1 MNLALKYRQQKL
13 REAADAA
20 SMSYDATIADIVQA
34 TEIPAN
40 PSNRFNT
47 LAPLLKR
54 LGAPMHAAWIG
65 ETQLAHP
72 TLTAAEAFFDNSD
85 EDTVKLLD
93 EPLYRQDGPSPAERA
108 PYIAMVLVWCAM
120 ESFARLIPGDP
131 WRAELQRIAS
141 EAGIDNSSTDQV
153 A

>member
-54 LGAPMHAAWIG
+54 LGAQMHAAWIG

-93 EPLYRQDGPSPAERA
+93 EPL
-108 PYIAMVLVWCAM
+108 L
-120 ESFARLIPGDP
+120 SFARLIPGDP